1 MTIPRRRG
9 NYRPVRSDDE
19 VMDRM
24 NELLRDGFLLDKD
37 IKGEI
42 LYVTLA
48 PNETKIIPHG
58 LRVLPLFRIYLR
70 KSGAGEV
77 TDVDALWTTKT
88 IGLKNEGAN
97 ELVLVLKLFPG

>member
-1 MTIPRRRG
+1 MTERKVRA
-9 NYRPVRSDDE
+9 NYRPIRDE
-19 VMDRM
+19 SEIMERF
-24 NELLRDGFLLDKD
+24 NEMLRDGISLEKD

-42 LYVTLA
+42 LYVKLA
-48 PNETKIIPHG
+48 PNEIKIIPHG